1 MKTMLILTDFSENA
15 FRAAEYGAQIADPLH
30 IQRII
35 LYHAYQTV
43 VMGTDLPVSS
53 TKESQQ
59 IYLEG
64 MENLALVQDRI
75 KPMVP
80 HIPIELMAEDIS
92 LPAHIKDFCKHQGID
107 ILVMGVS
114 GRSGLERLL
123 LGSTSSLMIAE
134 ARVPVL
140 VVPKD
145 TPLAKPMTSIVFAT
159 DLKDHSSV
167 PVHQLYEFLDAF
179 PVDVQ
184 VLNIAKEKDE
194 KYDVETKEAITNLHN
209 IFEKYNA
216 TFDYVRED
224 DIVEGILDYS
234 NRHHASLLMVV
245 PQERGFIASL
255 FHNSI
260 SKKLAYNANIPL
272 LSLPPGA
279 TC

>member
-30 IQRII
+30 ITRII

-43 VMGTDLPVSS
+43 VLGTDLPVSS

-59 IYLEG
+59 IYLES

-75 KPMVP
+75 KSMVP

-92 LPAHIKDFCKHQGID
+92 LPVHIQDFCKHQGID

-123 LGSTSSLMIAE
+123 LGSTSSLMITE
-134 ARVPVL
+134 SGVPVL
-140 VVPKD
+140 IVPKD
-145 TPLAKPMTSIVFAT
+145 TPLGQPMRSIVFAT
-159 DLKDHSSV
+159 DLKDHSTV
-167 PVHQLYEFLDAF
+167 PAHQLYEFLDAF
-179 PVDVQ
+179 PVDIQ
-184 VLNIAKEKDE
+184 VLNVAKEKDE
-194 KYDVETKEAITNLHN
+194 KYAVETKEAITNLHN

-216 TFDYVRED
+216 TFDYVKED
-224 DIVEGILDYS
+224 HTVEGILDYS

-245 PQERGFIASL
+245 PQQRGFMASL

-260 SKKLAYNANIPL
+260 SKKLAYNSNIPL